1 MLLKNIVYY
10 QLMTKRFI
18 VLGVKCQVQLGF
30 HKMQCDADKKS
41 RRSINKYWKKYQVL
55 TKHMLMTQNTPYY
68 TRLLN
73 YLAKKTLQVS
83 KKRD

>member
-1 MLLKNIVYY
+1 
-10 QLMTKRFI
+10 
-18 VLGVKCQVQLGF
+18 
-30 HKMQCDADKKS
+30 MQCDADKKS
-41 RRSINKYWKKYQVL
+41 RRNIKKYWKKYQVL

-73 YLAKKTLQVS
+73 YLAKKALQVS